1 MITGAATAGAPAPAP
16 DPAPAP
22 TAAMFILGWFG
33 SVKSG
38 GVEELLQR
46 FFDINVRSEVVL
58 NEVSDQT
65 IVVLVCSQ
73 MSRF

>member
-33 SVKSG
+33 SGKSS